1 MLNLSIKWIAS
12 SKRAELAI
20 ENDSLLNLED
30 RMIVKHSGY
39 SSLSCK
45 ILQLF
50 LWDRNSDRSLDFAHF
65 TLLSYGFGMGA
76 KITCLKF
83 FFFAS
88 FVGLSGIPMSLLVWG
103 SCTALA
109 LCSSTACA

>member
-45 ILQLF
+45 MLQLF
-50 LWDRNSDRSLDFAHF
+50 LWDRNSDKSLDFAHF

-83 FFFAS
+83 FFLHLLW
-88 FVGLSGIPMSLLVWG
+88 VSLG
-103 SCTALA
+103 SPCPFW
-109 LCSSTACA
+109 CGGVVRP